1 MNTYT
6 PTYPALLRT
15 LAELIEQHD
24 LIEPYTI
31 GSQRV
36 GIHCYDSSARENIAA
51 WCRALGGS
59 EPWSNRDL
67 GDRICLTRVCPEL
80 PGNPEVDLFIGK
92 KSCTRT
98 VVGQREVVVP
108 AVKAA
113 AAMVKFEDI
122 VEWDCGPVLAGVND
136 A

>member
-1 MNTYT
+1 MN
-6 PTYPALLRT
+6 TYPALLRT

-31 GSQRV
+31 SSQNV
-36 GIHCYDSSARENIAA
+36 SIHSYDSSARENIAA
-51 WCRALGGS
+51 WRRVLGGG
-59 EPWSNRDL
+59 EPWSKHDVN
-67 GDRICLTRVCPEL
+67 GSICLTRVCPEL
-80 PGNPEVDLFIGK
+80 PGNPEVDLYIGK

-98 VVGQREVVVP
+98 VVGQKEVVVP

-113 AAMVKFEDI
+113 AAMIKFEDI
-122 VEWDCGPVLAGVND
+122 VEWDCGSVLAGVND